1 MGEMEFVTKAISE
14 KSVLVSILSS
24 VSEKIYHIV
33 QIRS

>member
-1 MGEMEFVTKAISE
+1 MDEMEFVTKAISE
-14 KSVLVSILSS
+14 KSVSLSILSP

>member
-1 MGEMEFVTKAISE
+1 MGEMEFVTKAISD